1 MTESTTPIQSIQ
13 PIQPAQTEPLEPADE
28 PRSPAWFTKT
38 PGARPPQSEI
48 VVKADQ
54 IISRQGKDFVLY
66 AGLLDA
72 AHKAGLQGIST
83 HLVQAPTSLNGGIA
97 IVHADAEFPWGT
109 FSGIGDADNEN
120 VSRQILPH
128 KIRMAETRAKARA
141 LRDALSVGMVAA
153 EEMGPEPS
161 DQPARNG
168 TATTTGTTATLSV
181 GGQEGR
187 AFDRAASRFSGTGND
202 TNSTYSG
209 GGNAAPRRAENR
221 PDGSTSVTSSPG
233 TRKSYGT
240 PMTRPPVQG

>member
-1 MTESTTPIQSIQ
+1 MTESTQ
-13 PIQPAQTEPLEPADE
+13 PVQAALPVAPDRPDPLDPDPPA
-28 PRSPAWFTKT
+28 RSAWFTKT
-38 PGARPPQSEI
+38 PASRPPQSEI
-48 VVKADQ
+48 VVKPDQ
-54 IISRQGKDFVLY
+54 IINRQGKDFVLY

-72 AHKAGLQGIST
+72 AHKAGLQSIST
-83 HLVQAPTSLNGGIA
+83 HMVQCPSAANGGCA

-153 EEMGPEPS
+153 EEMGPDPS
-161 DQPARNG
+161 DPPARNG
-168 TATTTGTTATLSV
+168 TTATTTGTTATLSV